1 MKVIISAAGTAGH
14 INPALAI
21 ANKIKQEEKDSEI
34 IFIGTEYGLENELV
48 TKAGYE
54 LKKINAYG
62 FSKKL
67 TFENLKRMFQTI
79 TSIFT
84 MKKIIK
90 EFNPDIVIGTG
101 GYICGPTFYAA
112 GALKVPMLLHESN
125 GYPGMAVK
133 MFDGKAK
140 ILLGFENAKKY
151 LKHKENVVTVGN
163 PTNIRKVEFSKEE
176 RKKIFKQLGLD
187 ENIATIVVTGGSQ
200 GARKL
205 NESIL
210 ELIKITKDRELGKNF
225 QIIFATGK
233 NNYDEIIEKLEEI
246 RKEDNKE
253 IEGLKVLPYIFNM
266 EEILNISDLAICRSG
281 AMTVTEMLKVGIPA
295 IFIPLP
301 SSNSNKQSLNA
312 EMFVENNMGKIIE
325 NNVVTGNILYD
336 NIMEIILEGKIKD
349 MKSNIEKYIKE
360 NENKV
365 LNTLDNIY
373 NIVKDIVKEK
383 NNDNKKRE
391 K

>member
-90 EFNPDIVIGTG
+90 DFNPDIVIGTG

-112 GALKVPMLLHESN
+112 EALKVPMLLHESN

-140 ILLGFENAKKY
+140 ILLGFENAKKH
-151 LKHKENVVTVGN
+151 LKHKENVITVGN
-163 PTNIRKVEFSKEE
+163 PTNIRKLELSKEE
-176 RKKIFKQLGLD
+176 RTRIFKELGLN
-187 ENIATIVVTGGSQ
+187 ENIPTIVVTGGSQ

-210 ELIKITKDRELGKNF
+210 ELIKITKDRELGKDF
-225 QIIFATGK
+225 QIIFSTGK

-246 RKEDNKE
+246 KKEDNKE
-253 IEGLKVLPYIFNM
+253 IEGLKVMPYIFNM
-266 EEILNISDLAICRSG
+266 EEVLNIAELAICRSG
-281 AMTVTEMLKVGIPA
+281 AMTVTEMLTVGIPA

-312 EMFVENNMGKIIE
+312 EIFVENNMGIIIDNSE
-325 NNVVTGNILYD
+325 VSGEALYNNLK
-336 NIMEIILEGKIKD
+336 EIILENRIKI
-349 MKSNIEKYIKE
+349 MKENILKYVSE

-373 NIVKDIVKEK
+373 NIVIDLVKEK
-383 NNDNKKRE
+383 E
-391 K
+391 KEKEK